1 MRVLLNEIAPH
12 AAAPG
17 TEVSGEALAVLYAHP
32 QRWTRANMVATLDGA
47 GTGGDGLT
55 GSINTPADHAVYRLL
70 RDLADVVLVGAGT
83 ARAEGYRRPGPRTRP
98 GRTPCPDVA
107 VVSRSALV
115 PSGLAAPDR
124 GRGGAWMITRAA
136 AGEEALERAR
146 ALLGADRVLVHGD
159 TEVDLRAALAD
170 LADRGLS
177 RVLCE
182 GGPSLL
188 ADVAARG
195 LLDELCLTTVPLLAG
210 GGARRI
216 ATGAPVGLD
225 LRPRLVLEAEG
236 TLLHRFV
243 RPAP

>member
-1 MRVLLNEIAPH
+1 MRVLLNEIAPRT
-12 AAAPG
+12 AAPG
-17 TEVSGEALAVLYAHP
+17 TKVSGEALAVLYAHP
-32 QRWTRANMVATLDGA
+32 ERWTRANMVATLDGA
-47 GTGGDGLT
+47 GTGPDGLT
-55 GSINTPADHAVYRLL
+55 GSINTEPDHEVYRLL

-83 ARAEGYRRPGPRTRP
+83 ARAEGYRRPGPRVRP

-115 PSGLAAPDR
+115 PPGLAAPAE
-124 GRGGAWMITRAA
+124 GRGGAWMVTRAG
-136 AGEEALERAR
+136 AGEEAIEGAR

-159 TEVDLRAALAD
+159 AEVDLAAALAD

-188 ADVAARG
+188 ADVAAHG

-210 GGARRI
+210 GDARRI
-216 ATGAPVGLD
+216 AFGVPAD
-225 LRPRLVLEAEG
+225 LELHPRLILEADG

-243 RPAP
+243 RPTP